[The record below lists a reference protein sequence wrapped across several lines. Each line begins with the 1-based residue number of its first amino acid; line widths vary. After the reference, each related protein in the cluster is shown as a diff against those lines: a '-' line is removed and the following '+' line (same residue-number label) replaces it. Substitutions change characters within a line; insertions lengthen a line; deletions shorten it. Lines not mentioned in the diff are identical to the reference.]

1 MSYLPSTLS
10 EARPYTRATMEEAKG
25 SGMADWLKESAKR
38 VARRRGQEVTV
49 APTAEDLLEML
60 QALSGRKLHTRAE
73 VRAYVREAE
82 QAITGAR
89 RHRLVKEAVLV
100 ALVALSYLPY
110 YFADVQLQILSL
122 PSVVVFASERSAAAK
137 P

>member
-1 MSYLPSTLS
+1 MSYLPSPLR
-10 EARPYTRATMEEAKG
+10 EPRPYTRPTMEEARG
-25 SGMADWLKESAKR
+25 SGVADWLKDAAKR
-38 VARRRGQEVTV
+38 VARRRGREVTV

-60 QALSGRKLHTRAE
+60 QTLSGRKLRTRAE

-100 ALVALSYLPY
+100 ALVALSFLPY

-122 PSVVVFASERSAAAK
+122 PSVVVFTSEPAQQPR
-137 P
+137 